1 MWKIWL
7 NPIRLLYCLYA
18 LILFIAGML
27 CILPFVAVFS
37 LQDGKKGGNRIYH
50 VCRWWDDAWLVLVGI
65 RIRRISAEIVDPTR
79 SYVFVSNHISYLDIP
94 MILQGV
100 RRNSFR
106 ILGKAETARIPVF
119 GYIYSRAVVM
129 VDRSSVTDRSRSVR
143 DLKTL
148 VADGLSVFIFPEG
161 TFNMTTQPLKAFYDG
176 TFRIA
181 IEMQTP
187 IQPML
192 FPDTYNRMHYDTIFS
207 LDPGRSRVVY
217 LPTIEVAGMGPNDL
231 ETLKERVFRVMEEGL
246 REYGASWIARPRT

>member
-7 NPIRLLYCLYA
+7 NPFRLLYCLYA
-18 LILFIAGML
+18 LTLFIAGML
-27 CILPFVAVFS
+27 CIVPFVAIFS
-37 LQDGKKGGNRIYH
+37 LQGAEKGGNRIYRF
-50 VCRWWDDAWLVLVGI
+50 CRWWDDAWLFLVGI
-65 RIRRISAEIVDPTR
+65 RIRRISAEIINPAQ

-100 RRNSFR
+100 MRNNFR
-106 ILGKAETARIPVF
+106 ILGKAEMARFPVF

-129 VDRSSVTDRSRSVR
+129 VDRSSVRDRGRSVR

-161 TFNMTTQPLKAFYDG
+161 TFNETGLPLKDFYDG
-176 TFRIA
+176 AFRIA

-192 FPDTYNRMHYDTIFS
+192 FPDTYDRMHYGTIFS
-207 LDPGRSRVVY
+207 LCPGLSRVIY
-217 LPTIEVAGMGPNDL
+217 LPTVEVAGLGPDDL
-231 ETLKERVFRVMEEGL
+231 EALKERVYALMENGL
-246 REYGASWIARPRT
+246 REYGGSWIKV